1 MISTYFDIHIG
12 LRFPCEYIDLFFI
25 SDTYTSFV
33 FYSRGKK
40 TQLASILSPPTEEP
54 PTSTQVDRS
63 ESGDEE
69 SMGFFSE
76 DVSLLL
82 LLMESLE

>member
-1 MISTYFDIHIG
+1 MSTYFDIHIG
-12 LRFPCEYIDLFFI
+12 LRFLCEYIDLFSI
-25 SDTYTSFV
+25 PNTYASFG

-54 PTSTQVDRS
+54 STSTQVDRS
-63 ESGDEE
+63 ESDDEE

-76 DVSLLL
+76 DVSSLL